1 MKGGEGPGV
10 VSQRMKNPI
19 FSIVFA
25 TLSLIPLSGFAEE
38 HTKLHEQM
46 EKMDDAYKAF
56 RKETDPVKGA
66 ALAREAQGFAIQSL
80 AEVPELA
87 KEIKDPAE
95 KAKAVVAYKKMMA
108 KLVITLCE
116 VEEAFLNGKVE
127 DVEAIV
133 DSLKDQKKEGH
144 EKFVPEE

>member
-1 MKGGEGPGV
+1 MALSALSFMPL
-10 VSQRMKNPI
+10 
-19 FSIVFA
+19 A
-25 TLSLIPLSGFAEE
+25 TAAEE

-66 ALAREAQGFAIQSL
+66 ELAREAQAEAISSL
-80 AEVPELA
+80 SEVPDLV

-95 KAKAVVAYKKMMA
+95 KAKALVSYKKMMA
-108 KLVITLCE
+108 KLVMTLCE
-116 VEEAFLNGKVE
+116 IEEAFLNGKVDE
-127 DVEAIV
+127 VSGLV
-133 DSLKDQKKEGH
+133 DSLKEQKKAGH